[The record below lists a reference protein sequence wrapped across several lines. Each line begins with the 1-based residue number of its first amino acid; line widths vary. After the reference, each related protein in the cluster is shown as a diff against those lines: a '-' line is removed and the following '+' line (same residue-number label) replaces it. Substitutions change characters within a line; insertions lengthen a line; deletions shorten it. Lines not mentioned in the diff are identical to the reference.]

1 MPALHDLR
9 TWRTIGLAATLLT
22 LASACSRRDPPTG
35 DPTTPQIEA
44 AASVEA
50 VDILVL
56 GRVLGTIAPCG
67 CTTEPL
73 GGLSYAFGAID
84 ARSTA
89 AGRVVVEPG
98 SFLFPDPE
106 GPEAP
111 TDAAA
116 WAQAEE
122 RARLL
127 QTRFSAL
134 GERLVSGVGPTDLS
148 SPAGKAALTKYA
160 LPRTIANADDPAAL
174 AATKHRLVKVA
185 GGTIGVTSVVD
196 PGAPGASSL
205 GALRPIEE
213 ALPAEIAAMRAAGAE
228 LVIVQVLARRPQ
240 VEAIVQAVPGI
251 DVAVVGLTEGEKA
264 RVGAPATHVGDTWIV
279 EPGEQVQTMTHLRL
293 TIDRKAVPSGIPAPA
308 TWTVVP
314 PRAQQE
320 AELARLEER
329 LSKFR
334 GDPAADPGF
343 IARLEGE
350 RDAVKAALD
359 GEPQAPQGAAAT
371 FEQVKVSCKL
381 PADEEAAA
389 ALRAYDAWVAE
400 QNMKR
405 FTGVHAPPA
414 AAGAASYVGV
424 DTCEGC
430 HDEAV
435 AFWKTTRH
443 AGAYTTLVTDNK
455 QFDVNCVGCHVTG
468 FREPGGSE
476 VVENE
481 GLQAVQCEQCHG
493 PGSLHAEDPE
503 LMGKPRGI
511 TRQSPIQICMG
522 CHTPEHSDTFE
533 YNAYMR
539 DVLGPGHG
547 EQTRIALG
555 PGATGR
561 ELREAGFAKAGGPCT
576 KSMMKASAPAKA
588 TAPAKTK

>member
-1 MPALHDLR
+1 MPAPLDPR
-9 TWRTIGLAATLLT
+9 TWLSIGLAATLLT
-22 LASACSRRDPPTG
+22 PAPACSRRDPPTG
-35 DPTTPQIEA
+35 DPTTPQIDA
-44 AASVEA
+44 AVSVET
-50 VDILVL
+50 VDILAL

-84 ARSTA
+84 ERSTP
-89 AGRVVVEPG
+89 AGLVVVEPG
-98 SFLFPDPE
+98 SFLFPDPG

-111 TDAAA
+111 ADAAA

-127 QTRFSAL
+127 QARFSAL

-148 SPAGKAALTKYA
+148 SPAGAEVLAKFPM
-160 LPRTIANADDPAAL
+160 PRTIANAADPAAL
-174 AATKHRLVKVA
+174 GAAGHRLVKA
-185 GGTIGVTSVVD
+185 GGGTIGVTTAVD

-213 ALPAEIAAMRAAGAE
+213 ALPAEIAAMRAAGAD
-228 LVIVQVLARRPQ
+228 LVIVLILAMRPR
-240 VEAIVQAVPGI
+240 VEAIVQATPGI
-251 DVAVVGLTEGEKA
+251 DVAVVGLTAGEKA

-314 PRAQQE
+314 PRSQRE
-320 AELARLEER
+320 AELARLEDR

-343 IARLEGE
+343 LARLEAE

-359 GEPQAPQGAAAT
+359 GGPATPQSAAAT
-371 FEQVKVSCKL
+371 FEQVKITCKL
-381 PADEEAAA
+381 PADERAAA
-389 ALRAYDAWVAE
+389 ALQAYDAWVAE
-400 QNMKR
+400 QNMRR
-405 FTGVHAPPA
+405 FAGVHAPPPA
-414 AAGAASYVGV
+414 ADAASYVGV

-443 AGAYTTLVTDNK
+443 AGAYTTLIDVNK
-455 QFDVNCVGCHVTG
+455 QYDVSCVGCHVTG
-468 FREPGGSE
+468 FRAPGGSE

-481 GLQAVQCEQCHG
+481 GLQAIQCEQCHG
-493 PGSLHAEDPE
+493 PGSLHAADPE
-503 LMGKPRGI
+503 LMGKPQGI
-511 TRQSPIQICMG
+511 TRQAPIQICMG

-547 EQTRIALG
+547 AQTRISLG

-561 ELREAGFAKAGGPCT
+561 ELREAGFAKAGGPCP
-576 KSMMKASAPAKA
+576 KSMKSTPAK
-588 TAPAKTK
+588 PE